1 MFKSQTEGHQLERR
15 LRHLPPHHA
24 VTAPTLFPMAFLGG
38 KLYALTWG
46 YLFCNLWCKLLN
58 SVYRR

>member
-38 KLYALTWG
+38 KL
-46 YLFCNLWCKLLN
+46 
-58 SVYRR
+58 